1 MACEISCE
9 ISDGVS
15 CEIAREIACTIAYSV
30 VLGFSFRFLE
40 TLLV

>member
-9 ISDGVS
+9 ISDGIS
-15 CEIAREIACTIAYSV
+15 CEIAREIACTIAYVV